1 MYISNVIKTKY
12 NLKQNKMSTEEKNN
26 IIKQIKTVIVDLQ
39 DDTKNILNSEDDI
52 QEIKLDLESAK
63 TILGNLITL
72 RTI

>member
-1 MYISNVIKTKY
+1 
-12 NLKQNKMSTEEKNN
+12 MSTEEKNN

>member
-1 MYISNVIKTKY
+1 MT
-12 NLKQNKMSTEEKNN
+12 LEEKNK

-39 DDTKNILNSEDDI
+39 DDTKNILNDKKDI

>member
-1 MYISNVIKTKY
+1 LYISNVIKTKY

>member
-1 MYISNVIKTKY
+1 
-12 NLKQNKMSTEEKNN
+12 MSTEEKNN
-26 IIKQIKTVIVDLQ
+26 IIEQIKTVIVDLQ